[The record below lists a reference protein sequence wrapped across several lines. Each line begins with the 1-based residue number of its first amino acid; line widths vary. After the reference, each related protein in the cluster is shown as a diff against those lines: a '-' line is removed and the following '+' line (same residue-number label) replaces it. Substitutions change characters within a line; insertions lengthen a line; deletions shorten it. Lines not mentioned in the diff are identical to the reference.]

1 MADSTIIASRRRTG
15 EALGGRMGQSITD
28 SELDKLVGLVGTD
41 KKTSADQRPAAG
53 ASAEDAAN
61 PPPIPGGSLSTAQPD
76 PLTDEDPVTEGG
88 SDRRAARRRPA
99 GPSRSR
105 IAANDDAPSI
115 GGLIYALNQRPSNRP
130 YKVAALT
137 SIVWGVLTL
146 GFAAV
151 YLTTI
156 ITSADSLIAVLAR
169 FETLTVAATLICPI
183 GIFWLFAYLAQRG
196 EELRLRSNAMTEVAI
211 RLAEPD
217 RMAEQSVA
225 SLGQAVRRQVSF
237 MNDAVTRALGR
248 AGELEALVHSEVSAL
263 ERSYEDNERKIRN
276 LIQELAGE
284 RDALVNT
291 SGRVTDT
298 LKVLGDE
305 VPALIDKLS
314 NQQLKL
320 AEIIEGAGQNLTALE
335 SAIGTQS
342 DRLET
347 TVGERTHH
355 LEVVLDGYR
364 EAIDATIAGRTE
376 NIQTVFE
383 EYARALDT
391 TLANRAE
398 ALDIQLVERTRAL
411 DEAFMERLQLFDD
424 SIMRS
429 TMAVD
434 GTISEKAATLSNAM
448 DQHARN
454 LTEALGRQA
463 LELDENLMHG
473 INAVRR
479 TSESIARQSIKAIEG
494 LAGQS
499 DLLKRVS
506 ENLLTQITTIANRFE
521 NQGHTIMYAANA
533 LESVN
538 YKIDKT
544 LQNRHVE
551 LNQTLDRLTGKAD
564 ELNDFMH
571 GYTHQIETS
580 VTAAEQRT
588 RALTADLTQTAEERS
603 RSVLS
608 DLERLKASAAADTHR
623 ALDDLRTQFS
633 DVTRV
638 MSEGIG
644 SMSSRFTETSQDARQ
659 RTSQAA
665 AELASE
671 QERLRAQIDSLPQVG
686 REGAEALRKSLQD
699 QLRALDQLS
708 SLTLREAHA
717 RDVNRPF
724 VTALPSDKPRA
735 EKSRALSTLS
745 YHLAEEMQSRARPQS
760 AGAAAAD
767 GGQRDGWSLGDL
779 LKRASRDD
787 EHGAHG
793 GGASAQASGPSPA
806 PLDIDRLSLALDA
819 NTASEIWARLGAGQR
834 GFMVRS
840 IYPQEGR
847 ALFDEF
853 SRLYREDNAFQQS
866 VGYYFTEFERTLQDA
881 EQRDPTG
888 HTAQA
893 HLMSEHGRVYLFLA
907 HVAGRLT

>member
-1 MADSTIIASRRRTG
+1 
-15 EALGGRMGQSITD
+15 
-28 SELDKLVGLVGTD
+28 
-41 KKTSADQRPAAG
+41 
-53 ASAEDAAN
+53 
-61 PPPIPGGSLSTAQPD
+61 
-76 PLTDEDPVTEGG
+76 
-88 SDRRAARRRPA
+88 
-99 GPSRSR
+99 
-105 IAANDDAPSI
+105 
-115 GGLIYALNQRPSNRP
+115 
-130 YKVAALT
+130 
-137 SIVWGVLTL
+137 
-146 GFAAV
+146 
-151 YLTTI
+151 
-156 ITSADSLIAVLAR
+156 
-169 FETLTVAATLICPI
+169 
-183 GIFWLFAYLAQRG
+183 
-196 EELRLRSNAMTEVAI
+196 
-211 RLAEPD
+211 
-217 RMAEQSVA
+217 
-225 SLGQAVRRQVSF
+225 
-237 MNDAVTRALGR
+237 
-248 AGELEALVHSEVSAL
+248 
-263 ERSYEDNERKIRN
+263 
-276 LIQELAGE
+276 
-284 RDALVNT
+284 
-291 SGRVTDT
+291 
-298 LKVLGDE
+298 
-305 VPALIDKLS
+305 
-314 NQQLKL
+314 
-320 AEIIEGAGQNLTALE
+320 
-335 SAIGTQS
+335 
-342 DRLET
+342 
-347 TVGERTHH
+347 
-355 LEVVLDGYR
+355 
-364 EAIDATIAGRTE
+364 
-376 NIQTVFE
+376 
-383 EYARALDT
+383 
-391 TLANRAE
+391 
-398 ALDIQLVERTRAL
+398 
-411 DEAFMERLQLFDD
+411 
-424 SIMRS
+424 
-429 TMAVD
+429 
-434 GTISEKAATLSNAM
+434 
-448 DQHARN
+448 
-454 LTEALGRQA
+454 
-463 LELDENLMHG
+463 
-473 INAVRR
+473 
-479 TSESIARQSIKAIEG
+479 
-494 LAGQS
+494 
-499 DLLKRVS
+499 
-506 ENLLTQITTIANRFE
+506 
-521 NQGHTIMYAANA
+521 
-533 LESVN
+533 
-538 YKIDKT
+538 
-544 LQNRHVE
+544 
-551 LNQTLDRLTGKAD
+551 
-564 ELNDFMH
+564 
-571 GYTHQIETS
+571 
-580 VTAAEQRT
+580 
-588 RALTADLTQTAEERS
+588 
-603 RSVLS
+603 VLS